1 MGKTKKTISSSIEE
15 LIENYVNSIMNP
27 EEIFSSIQ
35 EVVQKEVDSKLKDFK
50 PESSVK
56 QIQILQGK
64 KIECAIENQPQEFE
78 SILQYA
84 SNKINLLL
92 VGGAGTGKGIIAE
105 NIAKTLK
112 ADFFEVPA
120 CQLEHQWE
128 GFVDANGNYKATEF
142 YLACKNASEGK
153 KTVLLLDELD
163 CCDPCTLKHFN
174 DCFERKWYRFPNNE
188 KLDFKENLILI
199 AAANTFGTGANMQYI
214 GNQLDSSTLDRFTVK
229 EIFYDDNIQMLLTG
243 NNENLVKF
251 FNALRSAADKA
262 SLKII
267 VSYRSLKTV
276 AKMESIIPL
285 TELLKESLFKNL
297 GADDLQILYNL
308 MKLDLLTSNKY
319 FKAMNE
325 LIKQD
330 LKLVATA

>member
-1 MGKTKKTISSSIEE
+1 MAKTNKITMSIED
-15 LIENYVNSIMNP
+15 LIENYVNEVFNP
-27 EEIFSSIQ
+27 SETLEAIE
-35 EVVQKEVDSKLKDFK
+35 EVVKKEVETSLKDFK
-50 PESSVK
+50 PNTGTKKIE
-56 QIQILQGK
+56 ILQGK
-64 KIECAIENQPQEFE
+64 KIIATLENQPKEFE

-84 SNKINLLL
+84 SNNINLLL
-92 VGGAGTGKGIIAE
+92 VGGAGTGKGTIAE
-105 NIAKTLK
+105 NIAKVLQ

-229 EIFYDDNIQMLLTG
+229 EISYDDNVQMLLTG

-251 FNALRSAADKA
+251 FNALRLAADNS
-262 SLKII
+262 SLKFIA
-267 VSYRSLKTV
+267 SYRSLKV
-276 AKMESIIPL
+276 IAKMEGI
-285 TELLKESLFKNL
+285 TELKDLLKESLFKSL
-297 GADDLQILYNL
+297 SIDDLNLLYNI
-308 MKLDLLTSNKY
+308 MKQNLLSTNKY
-319 FKAMNE
+319 LKAMKDLINE
-325 LIKQD
+325 N
-330 LKLVATA
+330 LKIAVAS